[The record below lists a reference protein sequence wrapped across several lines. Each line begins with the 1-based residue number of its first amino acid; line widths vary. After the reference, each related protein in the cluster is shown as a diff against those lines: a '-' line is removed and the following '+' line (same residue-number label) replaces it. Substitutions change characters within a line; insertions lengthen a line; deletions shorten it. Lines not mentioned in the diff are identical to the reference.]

1 MFQVF
6 NQETNTSSFIKALL
20 SKSNIPMIDFIDI
33 GSKVIKNNLYIHDGM
48 IVKAKETETLTADNI
63 NGILIKIKPYSFGDK
78 VNGITTSFTSPISYY
93 DSDTHKY
100 LGEYLRAI
108 KGYYGLNLL
117 PFYNCF
123 NNKYS
128 SDFYLTST
136 GNQLKLNIEATP
148 DRYKILLVPVKFN
161 RTYTIAI
168 DSQESVIITPL
179 FYGNKGLAS
188 GTVITDLAD
197 ELLVKGKTYDSL
209 SFKSPVTFDT
219 NEFDTDKMDS
229 YYSYEKFLYLAIQ
242 LSESVSS
249 NIVVLEGDYT
259 HTDIWDKQ
267 VNNLDPNTKDYLDN
281 ILISPL
287 SLLQMPGS
295 EVIAFSDRLIEY
307 LTQNVITDVD
317 DISEN
322 ITRTQAYCSSII
334 CKQKNGSQYTLPY
347 TKGIWDDSL
356 RLFIYDLMKQAKNNL
371 HTPLTATG
379 YLDITGFVDK
389 DSETIITRGQID
401 WGD

>member
-33 GSKVIKNNLYIHDGM
+33 GSKVIKNNLYIHDSM
-48 IVKAKETETLTADNI
+48 IVKAKETETLTSNNI
-63 NGILIKIKPYSFGDK
+63 NDILIKIKPYSFGDK
-78 VNGITTSFTSPISYY
+78 VDGITTSFTSPISYY
-93 DSDTHKY
+93 DSDTHRY

-128 SDFYLTST
+128 SDFYLTVV
-136 GNQLKLNIEATP
+136 GNNLKLNTETIP
-148 DRYKILLVPVKFN
+148 DSHKILLVPVRFN
-161 RTYTIAI
+161 KTYTIAV
-168 DSQESVIITPL
+168 DSTEQVIITPVL
-179 FYGNKGLAS
+179 YGNKGLAS
-188 GTVITDLAD
+188 GTVITDIANKLITN
-197 ELLVKGKTYDSL
+197 GKTYSSL
-209 SFKSPVTFDT
+209 SFKSPILFGTD
-219 NEFDTDKMDS
+219 NFDTDNMDL

-242 LSESVSS
+242 LPESVSS
-249 NIVVLEGDYT
+249 NIVVLEGDCT
-259 HTDIWDKQ
+259 HTDVWDKQ
-267 VNNLDPNTKDYLDN
+267 INDLDPKSKNYLDN
-281 ILISPL
+281 NLISPL

-307 LTQNVITDVD
+307 LTQNVITNVD

-322 ITRTQAYCSSII
+322 IARTQAYCSSII

-389 DSETIITRGQID
+389 DSETIVTRGQNI
-401 WGD
+401 

>member
-33 GSKVIKNNLYIHDGM
+33 GSKVIKNNLYIHDSM
-48 IVKAKETETLTADNI
+48 IVKAKETETLTSTNI
-63 NGILIKIKPYSFGDK
+63 NDILIKIKPYSFGDK
-78 VNGITTSFTSPISYY
+78 INGITTSFTSPISYY
-93 DSDTHKY
+93 DSDTHRY
-100 LGEYLRAI
+100 LGEYLRSI

-123 NNKYS
+123 NNKYG
-128 SDFYLTST
+128 SDFYLTVV
-136 GNQLKLNIEATP
+136 GNNLKLNTETIP
-148 DRYKILLVPVKFN
+148 DSHKILLVPVRFN
-161 RTYTIAI
+161 KTYTIAV
-168 DSQESVIITPL
+168 DSTKQVIITPVL
-179 FYGNKGLAS
+179 YGNKGLAS
-188 GTVITDLAD
+188 GTVITDIANKLITN
-197 ELLVKGKTYDSL
+197 GKTYDSL
-209 SFKSPVTFDT
+209 SFKSPILFGTD
-219 NEFDTDKMDS
+219 NFDTDNIDL

-242 LSESVSS
+242 LPESVSS

-259 HTDIWDKQ
+259 HTDVWDKQ
-267 VNNLDPNTKDYLDN
+267 INDLDPGSKNYLDN
-281 ILISPL
+281 NLISPL

-307 LTQNVITDVD
+307 LTQNVITNVD

-322 ITRTQAYCSSII
+322 IARTQAYCSSII

-389 DSETIITRGQID
+389 DSETIVTRGQNN
-401 WGD
+401 

>member
-33 GSKVIKNNLYIHDGM
+33 GSKLIKNNLYIHDSM
-48 IVKAKETETLTADNI
+48 IVKAKETETLTSTNI
-63 NGILIKIKPYSFGDK
+63 NDILIKIKPYSFGDK
-78 VNGITTSFTSPISYY
+78 INGITTSFTSPISYY
-93 DSDTHKY
+93 DSDTHRY
-100 LGEYLRAI
+100 LGEYLRSI

-128 SDFYLTST
+128 SDFYLTVV
-136 GNQLKLNIEATP
+136 GNNLKLNTETIP
-148 DRYKILLVPVKFN
+148 DSHKILLVPVRFN
-161 RTYTIAI
+161 KTYTIAL
-168 DSQESVIITPL
+168 DSTEQVIITPI

-197 ELLVKGKTYDSL
+197 ELIAKGKTYDSL
-209 SFKSPVTFDT
+209 SFKSPIVFDT
-219 NEFDTDKMDS
+219 NEMDS

-242 LSESVSS
+242 LPESVSS

-259 HTDIWDKQ
+259 YTDVWDKQ
-267 VNNLDPNTKDYLDN
+267 INDLDPKSKNYLDN
-281 ILISPL
+281 NLISPL

-307 LTQNVITDVD
+307 LTQNVITNVD

-322 ITRTQAYCSSII
+322 IARTQAYCSSII

-371 HTPLTATG
+371 HTPLTAAG

-389 DSETIITRGQID
+389 DSETIVTRGQNN
-401 WGD
+401 

>member
-20 SKSNIPMIDFIDI
+20 SKSNIPMIDFIDM
-33 GSKVIKNNLYIHDGM
+33 GSKVIKNNLYIHDSM
-48 IVKAKETETLTADNI
+48 IVKAKETETLTSNNI
-63 NGILIKIKPYSFGDK
+63 TDILIKIKPYSFGDK

-93 DSDTHKY
+93 DSDTHRY

-128 SDFYLTST
+128 SDFYLTVVD
-136 GNQLKLNIEATP
+136 NKIKLNTETIP
-148 DRYKILLVPVKFN
+148 DSHKILLVPVRFN
-161 RTYTIAI
+161 KTYTIAV
-168 DSQESVIITPL
+168 DSTEQVIITPI

-197 ELLVKGKTYDSL
+197 KLIVKGKTYDSL
-209 SFKSPVTFDT
+209 SFKSPIL
-219 NEFDTDKMDS
+219 FDTDNMDS

-259 HTDIWDKQ
+259 HTDVWDKQ
-267 VNNLDPNTKDYLDN
+267 INDLDPKSKNYLDN
-281 ILISPL
+281 NLISPL

-307 LTQNVITDVD
+307 LTQNVITNVD

-322 ITRTQAYCSSII
+322 IARTQAYCSSII

-389 DSETIITRGQID
+389 DSETIVTRGQNN
-401 WGD
+401 

>member
-33 GSKVIKNNLYIHDGM
+33 GSKVIKNNLYIHDSM
-48 IVKAKETETLTADNI
+48 IVKAKETETLTSNNI
-63 NGILIKIKPYSFGDK
+63 NDILIKIKPYSFGDK
-78 VNGITTSFTSPISYY
+78 VDGITTSFTSPISYY

-128 SDFYLTST
+128 SDFYLTVV
-136 GNQLKLNIEATP
+136 GNNLKLNTETIP
-148 DRYKILLVPVKFN
+148 DSHKILLVPVRFN
-161 RTYTIAI
+161 KTYTIAL
-168 DSQESVIITPL
+168 DSTEQVIITPI

-197 ELLVKGKTYDSL
+197 ELIAKGKTYDSL
-209 SFKSPVTFDT
+209 SFKSPIVFDT
-219 NEFDTDKMDS
+219 NEMDS

-259 HTDIWDKQ
+259 HADVWDKQ
-267 VNNLDPNTKDYLDN
+267 INNLDPRSKNYLDN
-281 ILISPL
+281 NLISPL

-307 LTQNVITDVD
+307 LTQNVITDID

-322 ITRTQAYCSSII
+322 IARTQAYCSSII

-356 RLFIYDLMKQAKNNL
+356 RLFIYDLMKQAKNNI

-389 DSETIITRGQID
+389 DSETIVTRGQNI
-401 WGD
+401 

>member
-33 GSKVIKNNLYIHDGM
+33 GSKVIKNNLYIHNSM
-48 IVKAKETETLTADNI
+48 IVRAKVTETLTSDNI
-63 NGILIKIKPYSFGDK
+63 NDILIKIKPYSFGDK
-78 VNGITTSFTSPISYY
+78 IDGITTSFTSPISYY

-108 KGYYGLNLL
+108 RGYYGLNLL

-128 SDFYLTST
+128 SDFYLKEV
-136 GNQLKLNIEATP
+136 GGKIELNIETTP
-148 DRYKILLVPVKFN
+148 TNYKILLVPAKFN
-161 RTYTIAI
+161 KTYTIAI
-168 DSQESVIITPL
+168 DSKESVIIAPI
-179 FYGNKGLAS
+179 FYGNKSLAS

-197 ELLVKGKTYDSL
+197 ELVSKGEVYNSL
-209 SFKSPVTFDT
+209 SFKSPITFDT
-219 NEFDTDKMDS
+219 DNMDQ
-229 YYSYEKFLYLAIQ
+229 YYNYEKFLYLAIQ
-242 LSESVSS
+242 LSGNTSS
-249 NIVVLEGDYT
+249 NIVILEGDYT
-259 HTDIWDKQ
+259 HAGVWDKQ
-267 VNNLDPNTKDYLDN
+267 INILDPNTKNYINDV
-281 ILISPL
+281 LISPL

-307 LTQNVITDVD
+307 LTQNVITNVD

-322 ITRTQAYCSSII
+322 IIRTQTYCASTI
-334 CKQKNGSQYTLPY
+334 CKQKNGDQYTLPY

-356 RLFIYDLMKQAKNNL
+356 RLFIYDLMKQAKSNL
-371 HTPLTATG
+371 HTPLTSTG

-389 DSETIITRGQID
+389 DSETIITRGQNN
-401 WGD
+401 

>member
-20 SKSNIPMIDFIDI
+20 AKSNIPMIDFIDI
-33 GSKVIKNNLYIHDGM
+33 GSKVIKNNLYIHDSM
-48 IVKAKETETLTADNI
+48 IVKAKIKDKETETLTSNNI
-63 NGILIKIKPYSFGDK
+63 NDILIKIKPYSFGDK
-78 VNGITTSFTSPISYY
+78 VTGITTSFTSPISYY
-93 DSDTHKY
+93 DSDTHRY

-128 SDFYLTST
+128 SDFYLTVVNS
-136 GNQLKLNIEATP
+136 KIELNTETIP
-148 DRYKILLVPVKFN
+148 DSHKILLVPVRFN
-161 RTYTIAI
+161 KTYTIAV
-168 DSQESVIITPL
+168 DSTEQVIITPI

-188 GTVITDLAD
+188 GTVLTDLAD
-197 ELLVKGKTYDSL
+197 ELIVKGKTYDSL
-209 SFKSPVTFDT
+209 SFKSPIL
-219 NEFDTDKMDS
+219 FDTDNMDS
-229 YYSYEKFLYLAIQ
+229 YYNYEKFLYLAIQ

-259 HTDIWDKQ
+259 HTNVWDKQ
-267 VNNLDPNTKDYLDN
+267 INDLDPMSKNYLDN
-281 ILISPL
+281 NLISPL

-307 LTQNVITDVD
+307 LTQNVITNVD

-322 ITRTQAYCSSII
+322 IARTQAYCSSIV
-334 CKQKNGSQYTLPY
+334 CKEKNGSQYTLPY
-347 TKGIWDDSL
+347 TKGIWDDPL

-389 DSETIITRGQID
+389 DSETIVTRGQNI
-401 WGD
+401 

>member
-20 SKSNIPMIDFIDI
+20 SKSNIPMIDFINI

-48 IVKAKETETLTADNI
+48 IVKAKETETLTANNI
-63 NGILIKIKPYSFGDK
+63 NNKLVRIKPYSFGDK
-78 VNGITTSFTSPISYY
+78 VDGITTSFTSPISYY

-136 GNQLKLNIEATP
+136 GNQLKLNIETTP

-197 ELLVKGKTYDSL
+197 ELIVKGKTYASL
-209 SFKSPVTFDT
+209 SFKSPITFDT
-219 NEFDTDKMDS
+219 NKMDS

-267 VNNLDPNTKDYLDN
+267 INNLDPNTKDDLSN

-322 ITRTQAYCSSII
+322 IARTQAYCSSII

-371 HTPLTATG
+371 YTPLTATG

-389 DSETIITRGQID
+389 DSETIITRGQIN
-401 WGD
+401 

>member
-20 SKSNIPMIDFIDI
+20 AKSNIPMIDFIDI
-33 GSKVIKNNLYIHDGM
+33 GSKVIKNNLYIHDSM
-48 IVKAKETETLTADNI
+48 IVKAKIKDKETETLTSNNI
-63 NGILIKIKPYSFGDK
+63 NDILIKIKPYSFGDK
-78 VNGITTSFTSPISYY
+78 VTGITTSFTSPISYY
-93 DSDTHKY
+93 DSDTHRY

-128 SDFYLTST
+128 SDFYLTVVNS
-136 GNQLKLNIEATP
+136 KIELNTETIP
-148 DRYKILLVPVKFN
+148 DSHKILLVPVRFN
-161 RTYTIAI
+161 KTYTIAV
-168 DSQESVIITPL
+168 DSTEQVIITPI

-188 GTVITDLAD
+188 GTVLTDLAD
-197 ELLVKGKTYDSL
+197 ELIVKGKTYDSL
-209 SFKSPVTFDT
+209 SFKSPIL
-219 NEFDTDKMDS
+219 FDTDNMDS
-229 YYSYEKFLYLAIQ
+229 YYNYEKFLYLAIQ

-259 HTDIWDKQ
+259 HTNVWDKQ
-267 VNNLDPNTKDYLDN
+267 INDLDPMSKNYLDN
-281 ILISPL
+281 NLISPL

-307 LTQNVITDVD
+307 LTQNVITNVD

-322 ITRTQAYCSSII
+322 IARTQAYCSSIV
-334 CKQKNGSQYTLPY
+334 CKEKNGSQYTLPY
-347 TKGIWDDSL
+347 TKGIWDDPL

-389 DSETIITRGQID
+389 DSETIVTRGQNI
-401 WGD
+401 WGE